1 MKDIENLLLYF
12 YNIKPSNLNCNNNN
26 YSFYVDYNLY
36 YLVKIIRPSED
47 ILIINKIISSYN
59 NLYHKII
66 INKFGLYISDL
77 KKEKY
82 VLLKTVYPIY
92 QEIDLMDIVRNQKT
106 VQNYKVLNRTN
117 YEELWSSKVD
127 YLEYQVKELGIKHK
141 TIQKSFNYYVGLAE
155 NAVHYFNLINT
166 SNEKLVISTKRV
178 YYPNY
183 SKDYYNPINIVI
195 DYRIR
200 DIAEYIKSSFFKG
213 NDILNEV
220 NRLIELNILNNVEY
234 SLLYARLLFPTYYFD
249 KVSYILENN
258 QDDDILIEILD
269 KASMYE
275 ELLNKIYIMINK
287 KTAITAIDWLNR

>member
-12 YNIKPSNLNCNNNN
+12 YNIKPSNLNCKGNN
-26 YSFYVDYNLY
+26 YSFYIDYNLY
-36 YLVKIIRPSED
+36 YLVKIIRPNKD

-66 INKFGLYISDL
+66 INKFGSYISDL

-82 VLLKTVYPIY
+82 VLLKTVYPVY
-92 QEIDLMDIVRNQKT
+92 QEIDLMDIVRNQKI
-106 VQNYKVLNRTN
+106 VHNYNVLNRTN

-155 NAVHYFNLINT
+155 NAIHYFNLINT
-166 SNEKLVISTKRV
+166 ENQKLVISTKRV

-183 SKDYYNPINIVI
+183 SKDYYNPLNIVI

-200 DIAEYIKSSFFKG
+200 DIAEYIKSSFFNG
-213 NDILNEV
+213 NDVLKEV
-220 NRLIELNILNNVEY
+220 NKLIELNILNNVEY

-249 KVSYILENN
+249 KVSYILESNKE
-258 QDDDILIEILD
+258 DDILIEILD
-269 KASMYE
+269 KASKYE
-275 ELLNKIYIMINK
+275 ELLKKIYIMINK
-287 KTAITAIDWLNR
+287 KTALTAIDWLNR

>member
-12 YNIKPSNLNCNNNN
+12 YNIKPSNLNCKGNN
-26 YSFYVDYNLY
+26 YSFYINYNLY

-47 ILIINKIISSYN
+47 ILIINQIISSYKN
-59 NLYHKII
+59 NYHKII
-66 INKFGLYISDL
+66 INNFGSFISEL
-77 KKEKY
+77 KKDKY
-82 VLLKTVYPIY
+82 VLLKTVYPLY
-92 QEIDLMDIVRNQKT
+92 KEIDLIDIVRNQKN
-106 VQNYKVLNRTN
+106 VQNYKALNRTN

-166 SNEKLVISTKRV
+166 ENQKLVISTKRV